1 MYRSAP
7 VFASIFFATAV
18 CTAGEFN
25 PTLSIN
31 DKAPTWKELPGTD
44 GKKHSLAAIK
54 KKAIVV
60 VFTCNSCPYAVD
72 YEDRLV
78 ALAEK
83 YKKKDVQIIAIN
95 VNKVPEDSLDE
106 MKKRAKAKGFQFPY
120 LFDETQK
127 IARDF
132 GATYTPEFFV
142 LNKDRKIVY
151 MGAMD
156 DSTDPKKVK
165 HQYVQAAIE
174 GVLADKPIEKKET
187 VAIGCR
193 VRYERVRR
201 TRRRSSKPK

>member
-1 MYRSAP
+1 MYRTA
-7 VFASIFFATAV
+7 FALASIFLSTAICV
-18 CTAGEFN
+18 AGEFN

-31 DKAPTWKELPGTD
+31 DKAPTWKDLPGID
-44 GKKHSLAAIK
+44 GKKHSLSDIK

-78 ALAEK
+78 ALCEK
-83 YKKKDVQIIAIN
+83 HKMKDVQIIAIN

-127 IARDF
+127 IAREF

-165 HQYVQAAIE
+165 LHYVQSAID
-174 GVLADKPIEKKET
+174 GVLSDKPIEKKET

-201 TRRRSSKPK
+201 TRRRAAKT

>member
-1 MYRSAP
+1 MYRTA
-7 VFASIFFATAV
+7 FALASIYLSTAICV
-18 CTAGEFN
+18 AGEFN

-31 DKAPTWKELPGTD
+31 DKAPAWKDLPGVD
-44 GKKHSLAAIK
+44 GKKHSLADIK
-54 KKAIVV
+54 KKVIVV

-78 ALAEK
+78 RLADK

-95 VNKVPEDSLDE
+95 VNKVPEDSLAE
-106 MKKRAKAKGFQFPY
+106 MKKRAKAKDFQFPY

-142 LNKDRKIVY
+142 LNKDRKVVY

-156 DSTDPKKVK
+156 DSTDSTKVK
-165 HQYVQAAIE
+165 LHYVQSAID
-174 GVLADKPIEKKET
+174 GVLSDKPIEKKET

-201 TRRRSSKPK
+201 KRRRAAKTK